1 MDVALV
7 RFILTDSFACVMFL
21 PETPPF
27 TTFKGFQVKV
37 FRQGQCNLIERKLQ
51 RPVVLFVPPRACVG
65 VFLPRGAWA
74 AEEPLLQAAWNAQGS
89 PMPRRPLASEII
101 YFGKILPIHEV
112 PFAGYDDLWLEP
124 SGTAITIAYRR
135 KPDLKR
141 RQQLLQAFER
151 TQLLQHAEQA
161 LKAFLPQLDR
171 APRALVVH
179 PLRQR
184 ILGQCTR
191 DGEIRL
197 NVSLLQWP
205 PEILVETLAHELA
218 HLTAFNHSPMFWR
231 TLTALLPDWLPRSLA
246 HYL

>member
-1 MDVALV
+1 MEVALV
-7 RFILTDSFACVMFL
+7 RFILIDSFACVMFL

-51 RPVVLFVPPRACVG
+51 RPVVLFAPPRESVG

-89 PMPRRPLASEII
+89 PTPRRPSASERV
-101 YFGKILPIHEV
+101 YFGKILPIHEL

-124 SGTAITIAYRR
+124 DASAMTIAYRR
-135 KPDLKR
+135 HPDPKR
-141 RQQLLQAFER
+141 RQQLLQTFER
-151 TQLLQHAEQA
+151 TQLLQHAEKA
-161 LKAFLPQLDR
+161 LKTFLPRLER

-179 PLRQR
+179 PLRPR

-197 NVSLLQWP
+197 NVSLLQWS
-205 PEILVETLAHELA
+205 PEILEETLAHELA
-218 HLTAFNHSPMFWR
+218 HLTVFNHRPMFWR